1 MFKGHKG
8 GWRGWGL
15 VSKGGAETGEE
26 FKERAGTLEDF
37 ARGSQSL

>member
-1 MFKGHKG
+1 MLDVQGHKG
-8 GWRGWGL
+8 GWRGWG
-15 VSKGGAETGEE
+15 KGGAETGEE